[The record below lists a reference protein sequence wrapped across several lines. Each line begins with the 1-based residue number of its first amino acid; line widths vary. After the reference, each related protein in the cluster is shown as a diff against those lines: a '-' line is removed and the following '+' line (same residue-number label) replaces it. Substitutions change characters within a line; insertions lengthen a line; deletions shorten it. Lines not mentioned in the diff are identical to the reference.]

1 MEDSIKRTAIYLRV
15 STKEQA
21 EKGWSIEGQ
30 YNDIHR
36 YCEGQPNVKIVRIYR
51 DNGHSGSTLERP
63 AMQNLLI
70 HAQQKKFDM
79 VICWRYDRISRD
91 NTDFPTLLSYLKT
104 YGIDVKSITEP
115 TPPYDSPYGEFVVGM
130 IGLVSTLE
138 RKVFAMRS
146 KMGMKTRVKKG
157 LWKGGVTPFG
167 YTYDKNTGKL
177 VINKRETKIVRKM
190 FDKYLK
196 YQTLSMV
203 RHYLTSNDIPTRTG
217 KPWAVPVIS
226 RILSNKCYLGY
237 ILFNDLEI
245 PDNSLKIIDKKQFDK
260 VQKLKE
266 KRRQFSPDPHGFY
279 AEMRKQQPALSYND
293 MPEDSLVREYLQ
305 KKASMPTCPRCKNS
319 MGVINSGKH
328 HYKKA
333 GVQQQYYCEDCNY
346 EFTVYSKEL
355 MPYCP
360 DCHQNKSIK
369 RNGKIE
375 NTKGKF
381 QQYKCNL
388 CGNNFKQFLVE
399 GRC

>member
-1 MEDSIKRTAIYLRV
+1 MEDVIRRVAIYLRV

-30 YNDIHR
+30 YNDIRR
-36 YCEGQPNVKIVRIYR
+36 YCEGQPNIQVVRIYK

-70 HAQQKKFDM
+70 HAQQKKFDII
-79 VICWRYDRISRD
+79 VCWKYDRLSRD
-91 NTDFPTLLSYLKT
+91 NSDFPTLLSYLKS
-104 YGIDVKSITEP
+104 YGIDAKSVTEP

-157 LWKGGVTPFG
+157 LWKGGATPFG
-167 YTYDKNTGKL
+167 YTYNKNTGKL
-177 VINKRETKIVRKM
+177 VINKNEVKIVRKI

-203 RHYLTSNDIPTRTG
+203 RHYLTSNDIPTRSG

-226 RILSNKCYLGY
+226 RMLANKCYIGY

-245 PDNSLKIIDKKQFDK
+245 PDSSLKIIDKKQFDK

-266 KRRQFSPDPHGFY
+266 ERRQFSPDPHGFY

-333 GVQQQYYCEDCNY
+333 GVQQQYYC
-346 EFTVYSKEL
+346 
-355 MPYCP
+355 
-360 DCHQNKSIK
+360 
-369 RNGKIE
+369 KIA
-375 NTKGKF
+375 NTNLLFIQK
-381 QQYKCNL
+381 NL
-388 CGNNFKQFLVE
+388 CLTAPVVIKIKASNVMEKLKTRKANFNNLNVIYVGAISSSF
-399 GRC
+399 